1 MAFTK
6 IAAAGIGSTGTVT
19 LENVVVTGSIT
30 ASLTG
35 TATSTTNIPN
45 LTGAITSN
53 NTTTSLGS
61 FSSANLATALS
72 DKTGSGSN
80 VFATSPVLV
89 TPSLGIATAQS
100 LVVSDISTLG
110 ITTATNLTAQS
121 LVVSGITT
129 LGTVVVGGGTTQLI
143 VSGNAR
149 ITGILTVGT
158 GSITLDGST
167 NIINVGTGV
176 TLSSSGI
183 NVTGIITA
191 TSIVVSAGTAALPSI
206 SPSGDSNTGIFF
218 ISANTASVSTN
229 GIERLRINSDGNV
242 GIGTSVDA
250 INIVSGR
257 FVVFDSMSKQ
267 SSSAGWGIVVQDTNT
282 DGALGRGGAIAFGA
296 RRSNGGAFNAGAISG
311 AKSNSTGENE
321 NGDLV
326 FHSSVSSTLTE
337 RMRIMTD
344 GGVVIGD
351 TTTSR
356 RFKTRF
362 ESNTVYSS
370 ASMETTS
377 AQVYI
382 HNPDTTT
389 GAYTGIHLAV
399 ANNSDAIIAGVR
411 TGNDDIAITFG
422 TRSTVSSGAVVE
434 RMRIKSDG
442 SVGIGTTNPS
452 QKVHIFQSAAN
463 SQAYLHIENN
473 RSRNAAVQFTTTQ
486 GFWLIGQGIGS
497 DTDTFMIYDDE
508 ARLSVSGTGSRD
520 VTINTGNLVI
530 GTSGKGIDFSA
541 AGNAA
546 GMTSELLNDYE
557 EGSFTPSITFNG
569 SDLGVVYTG
578 RTGRYTKIGNRV
590 FFNILLNISNKGT
603 ATGVAAITGLPF
615 TPGAGNQGYGA
626 AVGADIGG
634 ITFDNIITYRI
645 VGGNTSITL
654 IENGGAGLT
663 EADFT
668 NTSQQIVSGHYYVD

>member
-19 LENVVVTGSIT
+19 LENLVVTGSIT

-35 TATSTTNIPN
+35 TATTTTNIPN

-61 FSSANLATALS
+61 FSSANLSAALT
-72 DKTGSGSN
+72 DETGSGAN

-100 LVVSDISTLG
+100 LVVS
-110 ITTATNLTAQS
+110 
-121 LVVSGITT
+121 
-129 LGTVVVGGGTTQLI
+129 
-143 VSGNAR
+143 
-149 ITGILTVGT
+149 
-158 GSITLDGST
+158 
-167 NIINVGTGV
+167 
-176 TLSSSGI
+176 
-183 NVTGIITA
+183 GIITA
-191 TSIVVSAGTAALPSI
+191 TQLSTGASGTGVNISTDTISGPATLTIDPAAVGDNTGAVRIKGDLYVDGTQFIVNSTTIELADFNVGIASTVGTNALLDGAGIGIGSTGIRKTLTWNNSSTALKSSEDFDISSGKVYRINGTSVLSNNTLGSGVVTSSLTSVGTLGQLQVTGVSTFTNGPILVGSATSTGTASQPLQVTGGAYV
-206 SPSGDSNTGIFF
+206 SGNLGIGTAIPAKKLHVQTSFVSGAARGGGFTQILFESNQAAATYWEFQ
-218 ISANTASVSTN
+218 ANASSTN
-229 GIERLRINSDGNV
+229 DILFSKSGTGGSSYGVVGYDHATDALRFYTNSNERLRIDGAGNV
-242 GIGTSVDA
+242 LVGSATSTGTASQPLQV
-250 INIVSGR
+250 
-257 FVVFDSMSKQ
+257 
-267 SSSAGWGIVVQDTNT
+267 T
-282 DGALGRGGAIAFGA
+282 GGAY
-296 RRSNGGAFNAGAISG
+296 
-311 AKSNSTGENE
+311 
-321 NGDLV
+321 
-326 FHSSVSSTLTE
+326 VS
-337 RMRIMTD
+337 
-344 GGVVIGD
+344 
-351 TTTSR
+351 
-356 RFKTRF
+356 
-362 ESNTVYSS
+362 
-370 ASMETTS
+370 
-377 AQVYI
+377 
-382 HNPDTTT
+382 
-389 GAYTGIHLAV
+389 
-399 ANNSDAIIAGVR
+399 
-411 TGNDDIAITFG
+411 
-422 TRSTVSSGAVVE
+422 
-434 RMRIKSDG
+434 G

-486 GFWLIGQGIGS
+486 GFWIIGQGIGS

-541 AGNAA
+541 TANSSGT
-546 GMTSELLNDYE
+546 MTSELLNDYE

-603 ATGVAAITGLPF
+603 ATGIAAITGLPF

-654 IENGGAGLT
+654 IENGGAGIT

-668 NTSQQIVSGHYYVD
+668 NISQQIVSGHYYVD